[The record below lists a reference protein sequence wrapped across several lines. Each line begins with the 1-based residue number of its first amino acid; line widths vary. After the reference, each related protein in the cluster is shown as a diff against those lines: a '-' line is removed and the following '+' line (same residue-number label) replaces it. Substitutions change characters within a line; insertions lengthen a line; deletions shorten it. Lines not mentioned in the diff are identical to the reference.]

1 MQGVIVTAP
10 TPIDVDRAPI
20 KKLFLEH
27 CQWALANGC
36 DRLNILGS
44 TGEARSF
51 DLTSRHTVMFWAA
64 EGFMGIKESS
74 GDLNNYPAIVT
85 ANSSLKVFPSS
96 ETALESVKADGFSS
110 GLSASVNLTAILA
123 GQIWTQCKTQ
133 LADLSV
139 EVVRRLGGIAGLTLI
154 ANVKSLV
161 AGRAKDPCWRAV
173 LPPFRP
179 LHKTVKKNLKT
190 TLEG

>member
-1 MQGVIVTAP
+1 MQVVIVTAP
-10 TPIDVDRAPI
+10 TPINVGRAPI
-20 KKLFLEH
+20 KELFLEH
-27 CQWALANGC
+27 YQWALANGC
-36 DRLNILGS
+36 DGLNILGS
-44 TGEARSF
+44 TGETHSF

-64 EGFMGIKESS
+64 EEFMGIKESS

-110 GLSASVNLTAILA
+110 CLSASVNLTAILA
-123 GQIWTQCKTQ
+123 EQIWTQCKTP
-133 LADLSV
+133 LADLCA